1 MISRR
6 AWGVLALDLVCIGLA
21 LAGRDPIFAS
31 LSYILSGLLV
41 LAFLWSRV
49 SLAGISLIRQP
60 RTHLGQVGLPF
71 EESFL
76 LRNAGRWPKVWLEIE
91 DGSDFPGHRVSTV
104 LTGFGSMRE
113 RRWPVRTICRRRGR
127 FHLGP
132 TSLVGGDP
140 FGLFPARKEFPQRQH
155 VVILPMTLPLASF
168 AVPSGR
174 RAGGEALRQRTHHV
188 TPNAAG
194 VREYAPGDDFHRI
207 HWRSTARRGR
217 LIVKEF
223 ELDPMADAWL
233 VLDAH
238 REAHWTLPEPAFPTM
253 RSHYLPEAPAL
264 APSSLEYAV
273 TAAASIG
280 QHLLARGQAVGLMTF
295 DGQRQVIQPDRGAAQ
310 LHRVLEALAVVEGIG
325 AIDLEDLMMVE
336 LPQIPRGAAAVV
348 VTASPDERVLAA
360 ARHLDRRGVPPVLVL
375 LDAASFGG
383 PPGSAGLADAARRHG
398 YPVRLV
404 RCGDPLAAGLAGDA
418 PASFRFAA

>member
-1 MISRR
+1 MISRK
-6 AWGVLALDLVCIGLA
+6 AWVVITLDLICSGMA
-21 LAGRDPIFAS
+21 LAGGHRLFTS
-31 LSYILSGLLV
+31 LSYLLTGLLIV
-41 LAFLWSRV
+41 SFVWSRV
-49 SLAGISLIRQP
+49 SLAGMSLTRQA

-71 EESFL
+71 EESFV
-76 LRNAGRWPKVWLEIE
+76 LRNASRWPKVWLEIE
-91 DGSDFPGHRVSTV
+91 DLSDFPGHRVSTV

-113 RRWPVRTICRRRGR
+113 RKWPVRTLCRQRGR

-132 TSLVGGDP
+132 THLVGGDP
-140 FGLFPARKEFPQRQH
+140 FGLFPARRDLPGRQH
-155 VVILPMTLPLASF
+155 VVVLPMTFPLPSF
-168 AVPSGR
+168 DVPTGR

-194 VREYAPGDDFHRI
+194 VRDYAPGDDFHRI

-233 VLDAH
+233 VLDAF
-238 REAHWTLPEPAFPTM
+238 REAHWMVPESPHPTA
-253 RSHYLPEAPAL
+253 RSRFLPEAPTL
-264 APSSLEYAV
+264 TPSSLEYAV

-280 QHLLARGQAVGLMTF
+280 LHLLARGQSVGLMTF
-295 DGQRQVIQPDRGAAQ
+295 DRLRQVIQPDRGAAQ
-310 LHRVLEALAVVEGIG
+310 LHRVLEALAVVEGVG
-325 AIDLEDLMMVE
+325 GIDLEDLMMVE

-360 ARHLDRRGVPPVLVL
+360 ARHLERRGVPPVLVL
-375 LDAASFGG
+375 LDAESFGG
-383 PPGSAGLADAARRHG
+383 PSGSSALAQAARRDG

-404 RCGDPLAAGLAGDA
+404 RCGEPLAASLAA
-418 PASFRFAA
+418 PAPAGIRFAA